1 MALALGCAGLPDA
14 PEGSTLWV
22 WREECEL
29 GVMHVLE
36 FCPSNLSLYPPPP
49 PPRLWLWIHGGVA
62 AGQSIWAGIQGDAG
76 LEVKAS
82 RPPPPPPKSVFCLLF
97 VHLDV
102 WMKFVQSWTL
112 EGWFHIY
119 LLKEESFSPVSW
131 FCDIHKMNSNCKT
144 ISDTNYYSKHRF
156 FKCLKTCQGKIFKFE
171 NFPLTFKSNFEE
183 DVLFWGNE
191 CLLRHLR
198 ETGFLFE

>member
-1 MALALGCAGLPDA
+1 M
-14 PEGSTLWV
+14 V
-22 WREECEL
+22 EL
-29 GVMHVLE
+29 
-36 FCPSNLSLYPPPP
+36 
-49 PPRLWLWIHGGVA
+49 
-62 AGQSIWAGIQGDAG
+62 QQ
-76 LEVKAS
+76 VKAS
-82 RPPPPPPKSVFCLLF
+82 ELGFKVMLAWKLKPPAPPPPPKSVFCLLF

-119 LLKEESFSPVSW
+119 PLKEESFSPVSW
-131 FCDIHKMNSNCKT
+131 FCDIHKMNSICKT